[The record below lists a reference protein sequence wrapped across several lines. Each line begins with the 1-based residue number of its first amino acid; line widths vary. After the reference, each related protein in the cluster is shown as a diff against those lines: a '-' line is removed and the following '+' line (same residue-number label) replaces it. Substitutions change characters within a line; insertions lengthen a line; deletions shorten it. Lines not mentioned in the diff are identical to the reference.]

1 MCGRPALVAGRLQM
15 GSQVW
20 VAALGGETAKKH
32 SVRRGVS
39 VACLAF
45 EAPSSRR
52 QRAHAATFSIGL
64 LLHGAELPPSDISKQ
79 KTTQLTAQ
87 NRAPPRHKAGTCP
100 PRPGAVALG
109 AGRTSTAW
117 PSQPR
122 KLCSHHSASRPCG
135 AFHAA
140 TTAAAGPQPLLPG
153 QASCACSAAPSRTV
167 SATRLRT
174 AYTARPRLLA
184 SPMRDARLQK
194 VVGVAA
200 GRWQLQRQCMH
211 ESECQACLSITS
223 SMCSPRHRVPRGRPA
238 RWPSSNNACPAT
250 QPPPHPHSW
259 LPCCTDRPQHHR
271 CGGCTAVRR
280 VHRASTHKATSGC
293 LT

>member
-153 QASCACSAAPSRTV
+153 QASCACSAAGGAASAPSLGRPKPDRRRHAVAHCLHRQAAPLGLANERRTPAEGGGRGSWPLAV
-167 SATRLRT
+167 AATMHARVRVPGLLEHYQQHVQPE
-174 AYTARPRLLA
+174 ASGAQGKARPLA
-184 SPMRDARLQK
+184 
-194 VVGVAA
+194 
-200 GRWQLQRQCMH
+200 
-211 ESECQACLSITS
+211 
-223 SMCSPRHRVPRGRPA
+223 
-238 RWPSSNNACPAT
+238 
-250 QPPPHPHSW
+250 
-259 LPCCTDRPQHHR
+259 
-271 CGGCTAVRR
+271 
-280 VHRASTHKATSGC
+280 
-293 LT
+293 